1 MHSRSFFSLPP
12 PLPPSNAQP
21 QPVPPHSS
29 SSLARSPSLED
40 SQIEAL
46 MQLLLLSYS
55 PSAAAADEAAGDA
68 GEGGEDR
75 GDGGDDVALDIEFVC
90 IEFLEARLGLSLCPN
105 VSMCHLLLVCLCM
118 CKPVSVRAHAC
129 ARCAY

>member
-1 MHSRSFFSLPP
+1 
-12 PLPPSNAQP
+12 
-21 QPVPPHSS
+21 
-29 SSLARSPSLED
+29 
-40 SQIEAL
+40 

-75 GDGGDDVALDIEFVC
+75 GDDGDDVALDIEFVC

-129 ARCAY
+129 ARCVYYSMYMHACICMGIF